1 MHQNPLFLED
11 FNEAA
16 KALVSA
22 LGGPKKVGAAL
33 RPELPIEQAGNWIR
47 DCMNPDRREK
57 FSPEQVLMLMRMGHQ
72 AGCHLLT
79 AFMLEQTGY
88 QAPQPIE
95 PMDEMAELQRQFVA
109 SVEAQKALLARMER
123 IPDMART
130 VVKMPPAN

>member
-22 LGGPKKVGAAL
+22 LGGPKKVGPAM
-33 RPELPIEQAGNWIR
+33 RPELPIEQAATWVR
-47 DCMNPDRREK
+47 DCMNPDRRDK
-57 FSPEQVLMLMRMGHQ
+57 FSPEHVLMLMRMGHQ

-79 AFMLEQTGY
+79 AFMLDQTGY
-88 QAPQPIE
+88 QAPQPVE

-109 SVEAQKALLARMER
+109 SVEAQKNLLARMER
-123 IPDMART
+123 IPDMVRP
-130 VVKMPPAN
+130 VVKMGAA